1 MFVWLWAGC
10 NKTSATLVCFQK
22 YFKRSYMT
30 NLSSR
35 GRSWKGNGCR
45 AWTRSDY
52 CAPAGTQPH
61 NIRHWILTF
70 LGHHGSHRAL
80 FLMPCPILSCP
91 FSPQPSSARW
101 SLPVAARCVREALA
115 LQLSPTPLHQ
125 TLTQD
130 TAPHHPTPLPRPQLG
145 EKIIWK
151 SIILIF
157 RRQFLFSV
165 NAGTRL
171 QSCRIHIMFTRKS
184 SLPLSAP
191 GHQMFETFTIFTIW

>member
-52 CAPAGTQPH
+52 CAPASTQPH

-70 LGHHGSHRAL
+70 LGFTYPLILPFSPVL
-80 FLMPCPILSCP
+80 FLMLFSSCP
-91 FSPQPSSARW
+91 FPSSHASFLPQPSSARW

-115 LQLSPTPLHQ
+115 LQLSPTPQHQ

-130 TAPHHPTPLPRPQLG
+130 TPPLLPTHLPRPQLG

-157 RRQFLFSV
+157 WR
-165 NAGTRL
+165 
-171 QSCRIHIMFTRKS
+171 
-184 SLPLSAP
+184 
-191 GHQMFETFTIFTIW
+191 